1 MPLTRLTII
10 ACDPTRNSFEWNDEP
25 RDGRRM
31 VFLDGAACMQLS
43 LRAALAEPMLD
54 TERVVLDC
62 VASAETVL
70 EMLASLPQQFTGDML
85 RIDKRGAGF
94 LSATG
99 RGGLR
104 VLYALD
110 PDDVHFYLATNGLL
124 RGADAVLLEKTA

>member
-10 ACDPTRNSFEWNDEP
+10 ACDPARNSLEWNDEL

-54 TERVVLDC
+54 TERVVLDG
-62 VASAETVL
+62 VAPAETFL
-70 EMLASLPQQFTGDML
+70 EMLAALPPHFNGDML

-99 RGGLR
+99 RGGDR
-104 VLYALD
+104 VLYALE
-110 PDDVHFYLATNGLL
+110 PDDVHFYLTTHELL
-124 RGADAVLLEKTA
+124 REPESLLEKTA

>member
-10 ACDPTRNSFEWNDEP
+10 AYDPTKNSFDWNEEM

-54 TERVVLDC
+54 TERVVLDG
-62 VASAETVL
+62 VAPAEVFL
-70 EMLASLPQQFTGDML
+70 EMLAALPAHFTGDIL
-85 RIDKRGAGF
+85 RIDRRGAGF

-99 RGGLR
+99 RGGDR
-104 VLYALD
+104 VLYALE
-110 PDDVHFYLATNGLL
+110 PDDVHFYLTTHALL
-124 RGADAVLLEKTA
+124 REPEVLLEKTA